1 MFTVVECK
9 IVNLRKSAMK
19 KILLLFL
26 LFLNTSCTIFE
37 AGRLT
42 EERKKL
48 FNKNNDKEFCDQNP
62 DRCVNNIPW
71 S

>member
-1 MFTVVECK
+1 
-9 IVNLRKSAMK
+9 MK
-19 KILLLFL
+19 KLLLLLLLFL
-26 LFLNTSCTIFE
+26 NVSCSVFE
-37 AGRLT
+37 ARHLT

-48 FNKNNDKEFCDQNP
+48 FNKNNDKEYCDKNP

>member
-1 MFTVVECK
+1 
-9 IVNLRKSAMK
+9 MK
-19 KILLLFL
+19 KFLLLLLLFL
-26 LFLNTSCTIFE
+26 NVSCSVFE

-48 FNKNNDKEFCDQNP
+48 FYKNNDTEFCDKNP

>member
-1 MFTVVECK
+1 
-9 IVNLRKSAMK
+9 MK